1 MGFLSVDSI
10 FVSHTEFS
18 LLQNSNTENPN
29 CVGIDGVLEAYF
41 QSLRTVQLYGPT
53 NFAPVINQVARW
65 EKESHKHA
73 RTHTHTRT
81 AYISN
86 VHCHVKMHSKYT
98 HSTQHKHICTQNKYL
113 HAHSYIMSLIHK
125 ICKFPC
131 VSYACATY
139 LVPPWEAS
147 SFCMHV
153 MNTNIK
159 SERLQFLLFVFQ
171 FFSFF

>member
-1 MGFLSVDSI
+1 MAQP
-10 FVSHTEFS
+10 T
-18 LLQNSNTENPN
+18 LLPSST
-29 CVGIDGVLEAYF
+29 
-41 QSLRTVQLYGPT
+41 
-53 NFAPVINQVARW
+53 RW
-65 EKESHKHA
+65 LGERKN
-73 RTHTHTRT
+73 HTHTRR

-139 LVPPWEAS
+139 LAPPREAS

-159 SERLQFLLFVFQ
+159 SERLQILLFVFQ
-171 FFSFF
+171 FSAFLDLKKLHCGVFL